1 MNQLAL
7 TNKRMMYFCFSKASI
22 HLLQITCGLMHGN
35 KGQFCHMSS
44 PKHFESE
51 AISSIMSIVEIAK
64 ISIWKY
70 KKCLIIDIKR
80 TLLLAMFNS

>member
-35 KGQFCHMSS
+35 KGQFCHMLS

-51 AISSIMSIVEIAK
+51 AISSVMAK
-64 ISIWKY
+64 LEMAKHIHLQMLKVS
-70 KKCLIIDIKR
+70 DI
-80 TLLLAMFNS
+80 

>member
-7 TNKRMMYFCFSKASI
+7 TNKRLMYFCFSKASI

-35 KGQFCHMSS
+35 KGQFCHMLS

-51 AISSIMSIVEIAK
+51 AISFIMAK
-64 ISIWKY
+64 
-70 KKCLIIDIKR
+70 LEMATDFHL
-80 TLLLAMFNS
+80 TM

>member
-1 MNQLAL
+1 MNQLAV

-51 AISSIMSIVEIAK
+51 AISSIILIIEIAK
-64 ISIWKY
+64 ISIWNCE
-70 KKCLIIDIKR
+70 KCLTVDIKKI
-80 TLLLAMFNS
+80 FW

>member
-1 MNQLAL
+1 MQRKRMNQLAL

-51 AISSIMSIVEIAK
+51 AISSIMAKVEMAK
-64 ISIWKY
+64 NMYTFANGKS
-70 KKCLIIDIKR
+70 
-80 TLLLAMFNS
+80 F